1 MTTTVP
7 NWTKENRPA
16 FGGIFALG
24 RVHLNK
30 KKPSHSMQRI
40 VNPMRRIAYLPTRI
54 SRANSVGL
62 KEAGMRNLFN
72 SDQTSRNQVKLRSDF
87 DQKFPFVEVAG
98 AAISALAQRNL
109 DRKDAL
115 TPAAMGVSA
124 AEARA
129 FTQIAI
135 ESGESVAI
143 GFVENLLR
151 RGVTVEQI
159 YLQLLGPSA
168 RELGDMW
175 DSDMLDFARMTI
187 AVWRIQQALFLLS
200 DKPINDDL
208 FTPLAAG
215 ASSIYIAAVPGSQ
228 HTLGVQILGDIF
240 RREGWAVSGC
250 TPVPREQILHT
261 IATQHVDVIGLSIAT
276 ERLLNELRAMIPL
289 CRLASKNKHVAIIAG
304 GALLSVDPERFDD
317 LGVNFIANDAM
328 QAVHRA
334 NQLVSVNRAMSES
347 TL

>member
-1 MTTTVP
+1 MTTRVP

-16 FGGIFALG
+16 FGGIFTLG
-24 RVHLNK
+24 RVHLNNK
-30 KKPSHSMQRI
+30 RPSHSMQRI
-40 VNPMRRIAYLPTRI
+40 SNPMRRAAYLPLGK
-54 SRANSVGL
+54 SRANHVGL

-72 SDQTSRNQVKLRSDF
+72 SEQTSRDQVKLRSDF

-98 AAISALAQRNL
+98 VAISALAQRNL
-109 DRKDAL
+109 ERNDAF
-115 TPAAMGVSA
+115 TSAKMGVSA
-124 AEARA
+124 AQARA

-151 RGVTVEQI
+151 SGVTVEQV
-159 YLQLLGPSA
+159 YLQLLGPCA

-187 AVWRIQQALFLLS
+187 AVWRIQQVLFLLG
-200 DKPINDDL
+200 DKPINDDV
-208 FTPLAAG
+208 FTPLAVG
-215 ASSIYIAAVPGSQ
+215 ANSIYIAPVPGSQ

-240 RREGWAVSGC
+240 RREGWAVTGC
-250 TPVPREQILHT
+250 TPVPREQILHAV
-261 IATQHVDVIGLSIAT
+261 ATQHIDVIGLSIAT

-289 CRLASKNKHVAIIAG
+289 CRLASKNKQIAIIAG

-328 QAVHRA
+328 QAVLRA

-347 TL
+347 PP